1 MGRKI
6 RKFIAILLCI
16 TSVIILCMPLNT
28 SYASVQVGDFT
39 VDGDVLVKYNGGEE
53 NLTVLSGVTTIGKE
67 AFAGNKT
74 IKKVI
79 LPDTVRKIDFA
90 AFEDC
95 TELMQVV
102 IPAGVR
108 EIGSSAFSGCENL
121 LFVNI
126 PDKCSKIGSAAF
138 AKCDRLSGVSVAE
151 TNPFYLCL
159 DGVLYSKDGTKLIQY
174 LAGRPSSVYNMPSSV
189 NTIEEY
195 AFWGASQLADLSISS
210 SVREIPEYAFANCR
224 GLKNVVL
231 PYSVLSLRAYS
242 FSDCDSLENVV
253 LPESTGYID
262 PTAFYLTNDVELNY
276 YDPEAA
282 KKIIEDAG
290 VTKESFDEYVEGVT
304 RNDYS
309 IFVSGSA
316 GEKAYLSEMPYSGTE
331 TAGEGDGASGSTGN
345 ARVQGEL
352 ASAVINGGEAFLMVP
367 RNVSVRGY
375 DIGNADGE
383 DLSQPVFTDP
393 YITGSSNITGNI
405 LAGYYGNDEV
415 PVLPQGI
422 RKIGNRAFYM
432 NTVAREVDIPAGVTE
447 IGDFAF
453 ARASIGKVNI
463 PEGTKKIGYAAF
475 YNCGLLTDVSIPDSV
490 ESIELGAFYGCR
502 WYDDLMKNGGDS
514 DFLVVGD
521 GILIG
526 YKGRGGSVSIP
537 AGIKTIG
544 AGCFA
549 DNKAVTDVI
558 LPQGLTVIG
567 EEAFMGCSGIQEI
580 SFPDS
585 VEYIEDRAFKN
596 SGLKQVIIP
605 AGIRSIGLGAFDRSD
620 VINDEDSTGAVVFLG
635 SKLPGVSYKNTAA
648 RLSAS
653 DLRTPSF
660 AGFNNA
666 IVGSD
671 ADITEDS
678 ILSPREY
685 GFRGQV
691 YVITSDAS
699 ADTGELR
706 LISSFATPQD
716 DDGNVVIDPHVTI
729 NGKNYIMTG
738 VSDDAFDDY
747 KNSTGSNIGYAKN
760 VSIKGNTSPEL
771 KSKLEELSRTL
782 KNNPVDLKEG
792 RESGSWNVINTHM
805 DEGISPDKDGAYA
818 YISADKGSYHMSI
831 SKADDRADICN
842 DAFINKFG
850 STSGISMVPL
860 DISLYEDKSG
870 VSIKRLSGKNVDI
883 ELPIPAAMTSENNIM
898 IGALNDN
905 NELETIPSQIVN
917 HGGNDKIKFVATHFS
932 TFVVYTSQDQ
942 VTVLNTETE
951 QNLSLPVQYA
961 VIGTLNKN
969 VGVFSLRWYFAV
981 ILLSFAAILLICN
994 VRSGRKEQD

>member
-1 MGRKI
+1 
-6 RKFIAILLCI
+6 
-16 TSVIILCMPLNT
+16 MPLNT

-67 AFAGNKT
+67 AFSGNKT
-74 IKKVI
+74 IRKVI

-102 IPAGVR
+102 VPSGVK

-121 LFVNI
+121 RFINI

-138 AKCDRLSGVSVAE
+138 AKCDRLSDIAVLE
-151 TNPFYLCL
+151 TNPYYICL
-159 DGVLYSKDGTKLIQY
+159 DGVLYTKDGTKLVQY

-189 NTIEEY
+189 STIEEY

-210 SVREIPEYAFANCR
+210 SVREIPEYAFANCQ
-224 GLKNVVL
+224 GLKNAVL

-262 PTAFYLTNDVELNY
+262 PTAFYLTNDVELDY

-290 VTKESFDEYVEGVT
+290 VTRETFDEYVEGVT

-331 TAGEGDGASGSTGN
+331 TPEESNERMQGTGS
-345 ARVQGEL
+345 APAQGEL
-352 ASAVINGGEAFLMVP
+352 ASAVVNGGEAFLMVP
-367 RNVSVRGY
+367 RNVNVRGY

-383 DLSQPVFTDP
+383 DLNQPVFTDP
-393 YITGSSNITGNI
+393 YITGTCNITGNI

-415 PVLPQGI
+415 PVLPAGL

-432 NTVAREVDIPAGVTE
+432 NSVAKEVDIPAGVND

-453 ARASIGKVNI
+453 ARSNIEKVDI
-463 PEGTKKIGYAAF
+463 PEGTQRIGYAAF
-475 YNCGLLTDVSIPDSV
+475 YNCGLLSDINIPDSV
-490 ESIELGAFYGCR
+490 NTIELGAFYGCR
-502 WYDDLMKNGGDS
+502 WYDDLMKKGGDS
-514 DFLVVGD
+514 DFVVAGD

-526 YKGRGGSVSIP
+526 YKGNGGSVSIP
-537 AGIKTIG
+537 AGIKVIG

-567 EEAFMGCSGIQEI
+567 EEAFMGCSGIHEI

-585 VEYIEDRAFKN
+585 VAYIEDRAFKN

-605 AGIRSIGLGAFDRSD
+605 QGIRNIGIGAFDRAGVVSE
-620 VINDEDSTGAVVFLG
+620 EDSTGAVVFLG
-635 SKLPGVSYKNTAA
+635 NELPKVSYKNTAT
-648 RLSAS
+648 RLSAT

-660 AGFNNA
+660 DGFYNA

-671 ADITEDS
+671 ADMAEDS
-678 ILSPREY
+678 ILSPREF

-706 LISSFATPQD
+706 LISSFAEPQD

-747 KNSTGSNIGYAKN
+747 RNSTGSNIGYAKN

-771 KSKLEELSRTL
+771 KTKLEELSRML

-792 RESGSWNVINTHM
+792 RENGSWNVINTHM

-818 YISADKGSYHMSI
+818 YISADKGNYHMTI
-831 SKADDRADICN
+831 STADDMSGICN

-850 STSGISMVPL
+850 SLDGISMVPL

-883 ELPIPAAMTSENNIM
+883 ELPVPIAMVSESNIM

-905 NELETIPSQIVN
+905 YELETIPSQIVN

-942 VTVLNTETE
+942 VSVLNTETE
-951 QNLSLPVQYA
+951 QDLSLPVQYA

-969 VGVFSLRWYFAV
+969 VGSFSLRWYFAV
-981 ILLSFAAILLICN
+981 ILLSFAAILLLCN
-994 VRSGRKEQD
+994 VRSGRKGQD